1 MGLFGR
7 GKKKKQ
13 DAEATKPAAPV
24 ARDVFSPFWTNWP
37 PPSEPVAPVP
47 VAPEPIEAEL
57 VEADLVEADLVEANV
72 ARPEVVVAEY
82 FAPAPA
88 PPSGPNFYPEY
99 YEDELP
105 LPVRAS
111 PEPIEGPPVVVTRVQ
126 VLSDPPPEPEPP
138 TLRRPV
144 DERQLGPRDRVLI
157 KSLPDDW
164 LPDMALDPKIAF
176 VLSLVDGVSTIDD
189 VLDGCGLD
197 RPEAVAILAELI
209 DESVLE
215 ARPPPPRTS
224 RPPR

>member
-1 MGLFGR
+1 MALFGR

-13 DAEATKPAAPV
+13 DAEATKPTAPA

-37 PPSEPVAPVP
+37 PAEPAAPAQPEPVQAEPVHAEP
-47 VAPEPIEAEL
+47 VYAEA
-57 VEADLVEADLVEANV
+57 
-72 ARPEVVVAEY
+72 VVAGYVAEE
-82 FAPAPA
+82 PAPA
-88 PPSGPNFYPEY
+88 AAADNHPEY

-105 LPVRAS
+105 LPGRAS
-111 PEPIEGPPVVVTRVQ
+111 PEPIEGPPVVVTRVR

-157 KSLPDDW
+157 KTLPDDW

-189 VLDGCGLD
+189 VLDGCGLE
-197 RPEAVAILAELI
+197 RPEAVAILVELI

-215 ARPPPPRTS
+215 ARPSPPRTS